1 MTTKIKILVILLLSG
16 LLLSFVKDDRK
27 PRPYTYKPLPREIFK
42 RQQLLRFDFENKQLA
57 NLAVAYSS
65 GHRSGLTKK
74 MRLAHQ
80 RLHLQH
86 LFTPSGLHFSALLIF
101 LSPLLFWTPKRGLFL
116 FTLALLC
123 LPWTLEGFY
132 SIKRIS
138 ALKIAHLMA
147 KKMGIKISPFTLFLV
162 VFLIDFFVG
171 TYRDS
176 PLSFSYSFLFLGLI
190 FATFKEAKITMIASL
205 MLGQVL
211 VGYLNSTEIYPL
223 GFVLGFMATS
233 AFSLVFP
240 LMLAGFLSA
249 PLFSMSWLEPLV
261 KMYIELI
268 DLFSQLSFALE
279 EAFYPSTAFIFALL
293 LFLGLNRK
301 RFLLLCLLNTTPLLN
316 THPTHYWAP
325 PHYQKVTSTQA
336 QKLKV
341 AYRGWSY
348 TNQAKQKCLAKYYEK
363 EGWREYCREYFKD
376 K

>member
-1 MTTKIKILVILLLSG
+1 MPLCMTTKIKILGILLLSG
-16 LLLSFVKDDRK
+16 LLLSLVKNDSK
-27 PRPYTYKPLPREIFK
+27 PSPYTFKPLSREVFK

-65 GHRSGLTKK
+65 GHRAGLTKK

-86 LFTPSGLHFSALLIF
+86 LFTPSGLHFSALLFF
-101 LSPLLFWTPKRGLFL
+101 LGPLFFWTPKRGQLF
-116 FTLALLC
+116 FSLALLC
-123 LPWTLEGFY
+123 LPWTLEGLY

-138 ALKIAHLMA
+138 ALKMAHLLA

-162 VFLIDFFVG
+162 VFFIDFFVG

-176 PLSFSYSFLFLGLI
+176 ALSFSYSFLFLGLI
-190 FATFKEAKITMIASL
+190 FASFKEARITMIASL
-205 MLGQVL
+205 LLGQVL
-211 VGYLNSTEIYPL
+211 VGYLNSTEVYPL
-223 GFVLGFMATS
+223 GFVLGFLATS
-233 AFSLVFP
+233 AFSVIFP
-240 LMLAGFLSA
+240 FMLAGFLGA

-261 KMYIELI
+261 KMYMELI

-279 EAFYPSTAFIFALL
+279 EALYPSTAFVFALL

-325 PHYQKVTSTQA
+325 AHYQKITSTQA
-336 QKLKV
+336 KDLKT
-341 AYRGWSY
+341 AYKGWSY
-348 TNQAKQKCLAKYYEK
+348 TNQAKQKCLTKYYEK
-363 EGWREYCREYFKD
+363 EGWREYCR
-376 K
+376 